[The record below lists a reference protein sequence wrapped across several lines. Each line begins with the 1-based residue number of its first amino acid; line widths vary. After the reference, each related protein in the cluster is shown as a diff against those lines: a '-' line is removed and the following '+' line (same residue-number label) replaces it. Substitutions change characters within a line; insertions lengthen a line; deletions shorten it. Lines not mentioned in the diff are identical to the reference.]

1 MNNKLFIFD
10 TTLRD
15 GEQVPGC
22 QLNTVEKIQVAK
34 ALETLGVDVIEAGFP
49 VSSPGDFN
57 SVVEISKA
65 VSAPVICALTRGIKT
80 DIDIAVE
87 ALKYA
92 KRKRIHTGIGTS
104 DLHIKYKF
112 NSNQDEILRRAVEAV
127 KYARNFVDEVEFYCE
142 DAGRTHNEYLAR
154 VVEAVIKAGA
164 TVVNIPD
171 TTGYCLP
178 HEYGA
183 KIAYLMN
190 HVDNIDKAILST
202 HCHNDLGMATAN
214 TMAGI
219 INGARQV
226 EVTINGVGE
235 RAGNTSLEEIAM
247 ILKCHKHLGIETGI
261 NTQQIM
267 STSRMVSNL
276 MNMPIQANKAIVGRN
291 AFSHSSG
298 IHQDGVLK
306 NIQTYEI
313 INPQEVGIDDNSIVL
328 TARSG
333 RAALK
338 HRLQSLGIRLSSEKL
353 NEVYQRFLQLADK
366 KKEITDDDVLVL
378 AGNEQN
384 AGKPIQLESLTIVS
398 DKDACAK
405 ADLCLKVFGKVQC
418 AKAEGNGP
426 VDAGINALKQIIK
439 RDMVLQEFTIQSISK
454 GSDDVGKVH
463 MQILYNGKVYYG
475 FGAHTDIVV
484 ASIQSYISAVNKF
497 MIRENNSVPEPVDVL
512 LTDREKVPE
521 NNPKTLFDKLWD
533 AHVVTQVE
541 DGPTQLYIDRMYLHE
556 VTSPQAFD
564 GLKKRGLP
572 VFRPNQVTCMPDHN
586 IPTLNQDQPI
596 ADPVSKVQV
605 ETLDKNARHFGVQYF
620 PMGHPKNGVIHVV
633 GPENG
638 LSLPGMTLVCGD
650 SHTSTHGAVGALA
663 FGIGTSEV
671 EMVLASQCVFQSR
684 PKTMRI
690 TFNGELKPGVCP
702 KDVALYMIAQLGTG
716 GATGYFVEYAGP
728 VVENMSMEGRLTLCN
743 LSIEMGARGGMIA
756 PDETTFAYLKGR
768 EYAPQGEEWDKAVA
782 HWRTLRTDEGAVFDK
797 EYTFDASQIQP
808 MITYGTNPGMGMG
821 INDTIPMLDDI
832 APEARLSFQKALD
845 YMGFK
850 PGQSLV
856 GHQIDYVF
864 LGSCTN
870 GRIEDFRA
878 FASVVKGKKKHPD
891 VVAWLVPGSWKV
903 RQQIIDEG
911 ILDILTQAG
920 FELREPGCS
929 ACLAMNDD
937 KIPAGKY
944 AVSTSN
950 RNFEGRQGP
959 GARTILAGPYVAAHA
974 ALYKELG
981 VRS

>member
-1 MNNKLFIFD
+1 MSNRLYIFD

-34 ALETLGVDVIEAGFP
+34 ALEALGVDVIEAGFP

-80 DIDIAVE
+80 DIDVAVE

-104 DLHIKYKF
+104 DYHIKYKF
-112 NSNQDEILRRAVEAV
+112 NSNQEDILRRAVEAV
-127 KYARNFVDEVEFYCE
+127 AYARNFVDEVEFYCE
-142 DAGRTHNEYLAR
+142 DAGRTDNEYLAR

-164 TVVNIPD
+164 SVVNIPD

-178 HEYGA
+178 HQYGE
-183 KIAYLMN
+183 KIAYLVN
-190 HVDNIDKAILST
+190 NVSNINRAIIST

-219 INGARQV
+219 LNGARQV

-261 NTQQIM
+261 DSTKIM
-267 STSRMVSNL
+267 ATSRMVSNL

-313 INPQEVGIDDNSIVL
+313 IDPKAVGIDDNSIVL

-338 HRLQSLGIRLSSEKL
+338 HRLQALGIQLTQERLD
-353 NEVYQRFLQLADK
+353 EVYKQFLALADK
-366 KKEITDDDVLVL
+366 KKEVTDDDVMLL
-378 AGNEQN
+378 AGNHQN
-384 AGKPIQLESLTIVS
+384 TGKPIQLESLTIVS
-398 DKDACAK
+398 DKNANAK

-463 MQILYNGKVYYG
+463 MQILHGGKVYYG

-484 ASIQSYISAVNKF
+484 ASIESYISAVNKF
-497 MIRENNSVPEPVDVL
+497 MIRETSTHQITELPNNRCVA
-512 LTDREKVPE
+512 
-521 NNPKTLFDKLWD
+521 TLFDKLWD

-541 DGPTQLYIDRMYLHE
+541 DGPTQLYIDRMYCHE

-564 GLKKRGLP
+564 GLRKRGLP
-572 VFRPNQVTCMPDHN
+572 VFRPDQITCMPDHN
-586 IPTLNQDQPI
+586 IPTQHQDQPI
-596 ADPVSKVQV
+596 ADPVSKKQV
-605 ETLDKNARHFGVQYF
+605 DALDKNALDFGVQYF
-620 PMGHPKNGVIHVV
+620 PMGHAKNGVIHVV

-638 LSLPGMTLVCGD
+638 LSLPGMSIVCGD
-650 SHTSTHGAVGALA
+650 SHTSTHGALGALA

-690 TFNGELKPGVCP
+690 TFNGELKPGVSP

-743 LSIEMGARGGMIA
+743 LSIEMGARGGMVA

-768 EYAPQGEEWDKAVA
+768 EFAPQGEEWDKAVEYW
-782 HWRTLRTDEGAVFDK
+782 HTLRTDDGAVFDK
-797 EYTFDASQIQP
+797 EITFDAAQIQP

-821 INDTIPMLDDI
+821 INDTIPMLDEI

-856 GHQIDYVF
+856 GHKIDYVF

-911 ILDILTQAG
+911 ILAILTEAG

-959 GARTILAGPYVAAHA
+959 GARTILASPITAAHA
-974 ALYKELG
+974 AISGELINNK
-981 VRS
+981 R